1 MHVTYFTVLHLC
13 VNWSFLPHLT
23 RSHSLSLSFERELE
37 EKEKKKKRR
46 RGWNFRCIGVK
57 FRKRGNGSSIQYR
70 VQLVHCTLPLK
81 DFLKGRVLLISMGSE
96 LSSSHPR
103 GMYRGEFFW
112 CTFQWGRKCGNVA
125 AQETNRGTPVWDPIT
140 FMGGSC

>member
-1 MHVTYFTVLHLC
+1 MILSSAF
-13 VNWSFLPHLT
+13 
-23 RSHSLSLSFERELE
+23 HSLSLSFERKIE
-37 EKEKKKKRR
+37 EKEKKKEREE
-46 RGWNFRCIGVK
+46 GDGIFVVIGVK
-57 FRKRGNGSSIQYR
+57 FRKRGNGSFIQYR

-112 CTFQWGRKCGNVA
+112 CTFQWGRKYGNVA

>member
-1 MHVTYFTVLHLC
+1 MYNNIFYSIT
-13 VNWSFLPHLT
+13 SLPKLILSSAFQ
-23 RSHSLSLSFERELE
+23 RSHSLFWKRDRR
-37 EKEKKKKRR
+37 KKKRR

-57 FRKRGNGSSIQYR
+57 FRKRGNGSFIEYR

-112 CTFQWGRKCGNVA
+112 YTFQWGRKCGNVA

>member
-1 MHVTYFTVLHLC
+1 MFPYF
-13 VNWSFLPHLT
+13 
-23 RSHSLSLSFERELE
+23 REGERR
-37 EKEKKKKRR
+37 KQGSKR
-46 RGWNFRCIGVK
+46 ISVVS
-57 FRKRGNGSSIQYR
+57 GSSLENAETVRFIQFR

-81 DFLKGRVLLISMGSE
+81 DFLKGGCFLISMGSE

-125 AQETNRGTPVWDPIT
+125 AQETDRGTPVWDPVT